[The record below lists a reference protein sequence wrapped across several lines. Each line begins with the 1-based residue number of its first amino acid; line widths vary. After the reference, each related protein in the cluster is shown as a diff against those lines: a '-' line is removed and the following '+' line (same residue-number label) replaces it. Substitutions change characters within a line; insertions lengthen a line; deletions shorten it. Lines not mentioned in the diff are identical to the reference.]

1 MVRCRNHRRVPWK
14 ISRGLLFAWQTIV
27 TVDSDFV
34 AGRATRMSTI
44 GVVHRLQTSV
54 GLNVSECE
62 FHVLVCGAAHG
73 LGLQA
78 YKRDL
83 GIDLPL
89 IILESDRSI
98 SKALVSRRGVG
109 KQRHVQTRSLCKTFL
124 NSNTLLQL
132 YRLKLTAV
140 YCNRRGCVSTT
151 PQMTCFRG
159 AKVCRI
165 RLQGKVTINSYSL
178 TTS

>member
-34 AGRATRMSTI
+34 ADRGTRMSTI
-44 GVVHRLQTSV
+44 GVVQRLQTSV

-62 FHVLVCGAAHG
+62 FHVLLFGAAHG

-83 GIDLPL
+83 GTDLPL
-89 IILESDRSI
+89 IILESDSSI

-109 KQRHVQTRSLCKTFL
+109 KQRHVQTRSLWILEMVAASSFAIKKIPKAYNICDVLTEANRKTL
-124 NSNTLLQL
+124 GIH
-132 YRLKLTAV
+132 LKTKGFIEVEPNKLHKQ
-140 YCNRRGCVSTT
+140 S
-151 PQMTCFRG
+151 
-159 AKVCRI
+159 
-165 RLQGKVTINSYSL
+165 
-178 TTS
+178 